1 MGQRTGQDA
10 AVLLGSKDVSGD
22 GNSFSVSHS
31 ADTPETTAFGDN
43 TRTRLPGLKDW
54 TVEVSGFFNDDS
66 GHLEEE
72 LKDLLGGSTLM
83 GVFPG
88 GATAC
93 QIGYEGTPLT
103 SDFSLDT
110 PVDGVVTL
118 AATFSGSG
126 DLWRSYVTTACTSTC
141 TAAVSY
147 TDGVDTGATA
157 IECQGF
163 LRVMDLASGSDD
175 TLVVKI
181 QDSPDDSAY
190 GDLISFTSVTAG
202 SVSETKSATGS
213 REQYVRASYN
223 ITTAC
228 LETAEFTFIVS
239 AT

>member
-10 AVLLGSKDVSGD
+10 AILLGSKDVSGD
-22 GNSFSVSHS
+22 GNSFSISHS
-31 ADTPETTAFGDN
+31 ADTPENTAYGDN
-43 TRTRLPGLKDW
+43 TRTRLAGLKDW
-54 TVEVSGFFNDDS
+54 SMEVTGFFNDEL
-66 GHLEEE
+66 GHWEEE
-72 LKDLLGGSTLM
+72 LKDLLGGSSLL

-93 QIGYEGTPLT
+93 MIGYEGTPLA

-110 PVDGVVTL
+110 PVDGAVTL
-118 AATFSGSG
+118 SATFTGSG
-126 DLWRSYVTTACTSTC
+126 DLWRSYVTSACVSTC

-157 IECQGF
+157 TECQGF

-175 TLVVKI
+175 TLIVKI
-181 QDSPDDSAY
+181 QDSSDDSSY
-190 GDLISFTSVTAG
+190 GDLITFTTVTAG
-202 SVSETKSATGS
+202 SVSETKSAAGS

-228 LETAEFTFIVS
+228 LETAEFTFVVS